1 MRRTGFAWA
10 QRLPCRA
17 RRLRLFPSGRRSGRW
32 PRRMVGAAL
41 PGVLAVTAA
50 TLVMASAWFEVS
62 LAERR
67 RAANLASWL
76 IAFHAADAAL
86 DACAQV
92 LLEGPMAAS
101 AALSDGGLAPERL
114 SEPDQLREPQ
124 RPNEPDRLRELQRSI
139 ESDPPSEPAGWR
151 RPGVF
156 DGLAAV
162 RPFAQWPASAQ
173 APSCVIE
180 PWKLAERP
188 GAQAYLVTAR
198 GTGVTHATA
207 VWLQLQIAREGDVVE
222 RRWRRVASRP

>member
-17 RRLRLFPSGRRSGRW
+17 RRLCLFPPGRRSGRW

-114 SEPDQLREPQ
+114 SEP
-124 RPNEPDRLRELQRSI
+124 
-139 ESDPPSEPAGWR
+139 AGWR